1 MELSCARKIFR
12 FISYMT
18 TVALVFMVIFV
29 FCKIYNL
36 SKQQAKLQD
45 TVLEIQKQL
54 AQQEH
59 DTAYMVQEL
68 EAGYNLSDQVSTS
81 IGIITAGITLY
92 TVFGGMLSV
101 FNIIRS
107 KELEDAISK
116 AEKTLENQQELIGA
130 RLLQDGLVY
139 ASRKRPYYAVNAF
152 EKVIKQTP
160 DTTAALTARFEIL
173 LLYADT
179 ENTQIDFYRRRMVHK
194 ICEKLLADLSKTNS
208 SIDSDVRKHLHGDAC
223 FVLGCFYGEC
233 APIFDYGINDLK
245 VAECLFQMA
254 LKDNYADVE
263 YHKGLAYTYAMA
275 GKTDRCIK
283 ELQTAI
289 DCAEREPLYKTQVS
303 QTRLKALFDPIWNTL
318 SEDVQQKL
326 NGIS

>member
-1 MELSCARKIFR
+1 MKLSCRRKAFR
-12 FISYMT
+12 IINCLA
-18 TVALVFMVIFV
+18 TVILIAMVAFAL
-29 FCKIYNL
+29 CKICNL
-36 SKQQAKLQD
+36 NKQQEKLQN
-45 TVLEIQKQL
+45 TVLEMQKQL
-54 AQQEH
+54 YYQKH

-68 EAGYNLSDQVSTS
+68 EASYNLSDQVSTS
-81 IGIITAGITLY
+81 LGIITAGITLY
-92 TVFGGMLSV
+92 TIFGGMLSV
-101 FNIIRS
+101 FSIIRS

-116 AEKTLENQQELIGA
+116 AEKALENQKELNGA
-130 RLLQDGLVY
+130 RWLQDGLVY
-139 ASRKRPYYAVNAF
+139 ASRERPYYAVNAF

-194 ICEKLLADLSKTNS
+194 IFEKLLADLSKTNS

-245 VAECLFQMA
+245 VAECFLQMA

-263 YHKGLAYTYAMA
+263 YHKGLAYTYALA
-275 GKTDRCIK
+275 GKTDHCIK

-303 QTRLKALFDPIWNTL
+303 QTRLKALFGPIWDTL
-318 SEDVQQKL
+318 SEDVQKKL